1 MKVTGGYHGTMR
13 HRTHA
18 EGFHALSAPHIST
31 SVPHTQDTTPQK
43 KHNTQ
48 ENTPTPRN
56 SPLNTY
62 SQKL

>member
-31 SVPHTQDTTPQK
+31 SVPHTQDTTPPK
-43 KHNTQ
+43 KAQHTGKHSH
-48 ENTPTPRN
+48 P
-56 SPLNTY
+56 S
-62 SQKL
+62 